1 MPDEITIRIL
11 GTRTD
16 RHKHVICTQ
25 CWIRNQVRE
34 TKSFINSLLNFAN
47 SKELRMI
54 NLKAEDL
61 IKKGN
66 SKYRNRDITI
76 SKIHSHLIHVQK
88 TPSFHIFKY
97 FYSFRQPNTPTLFNN
112 KLKGVKYT
120 YDKNVPILFPIK
132 HQRNYFSS
140 CQRCDFKIVGSML
153 WCSHAISQELPTC
166 M

>member
-66 SKYRNRDITI
+66 SKYRNRAITI
-76 SKIHSHLIHVQK
+76 TKIHSHLIHVQK

-120 YDKNVPILFPIK
+120 YDKNVPILFPLSTRK
-132 HQRNYFSS
+132 LFQFMS
-140 CQRCDFKIVGSML
+140 KV
-153 WCSHAISQELPTC
+153 
-166 M
+166 